1 MGFKEETVF
10 AFNSVDKPENPQ
22 YLLLEKQKF
31 NSLEKINKK
40 QKGNIH
46 YFINKQIS
54 LNSSLPNHQNSA
66 IALSKIY
73 ANALPTSA

>member
-1 MGFKEETVF
+1 M
-10 AFNSVDKPENPQ
+10 
-22 YLLLEKQKF
+22 LEKQKF

-46 YFINKQIS
+46 YFINKQVS
-54 LNSSLPNHQNSA
+54 LNSSLPNNHNSA

-73 ANALPTSA
+73 ANVLPTSTQVPKQ